1 MSLTEQLADMG
12 FEKYQ
17 MYISILSCFVL
28 IYIFFLILYLSD
40 SAINKGKAA
49 NLEQALDW

>member
-28 IYIFFLILYLSD
+28 IYIFLILYLSD